1 MNRFRYLRDR
11 LFLASCALYAGN
23 RWFLRPHVRGGFFH
37 NHFNDL
43 LLIPC
48 ALPPLL
54 WMQRKLRLRE
64 NDEMPST
71 GELVLYVIVWSVL
84 FEVLGPRLM
93 PHAVGDLCDVV
104 AYVVGAVFAGLWWR
118 RHSWRSTVVPV

>member
-1 MNRFRYLRDR
+1 MNSFRYLSDR

-23 RWFLRPHVRGGFFH
+23 RWLLKQHVRSAFLH

-54 WMQRKLRLRE
+54 WMQRKLHLRD
-64 NDEMPST
+64 NDNLPSISEIT
-71 GELVLYVIVWSVL
+71 LNEPSSVNSL
-84 FEVLGPRLM
+84 RSNRS
-93 PHAVGDLCDVV
+93 AVG
-104 AYVVGAVFAGLWWR
+104 APR
-118 RHSWRSTVVPV
+118 SQRHI

>member
-1 MNRFRYLRDR
+1 MNHFRYLRDR

-23 RWFLRPHVRGGFFH
+23 RWILKPHLRGGFFH

-54 WMQRKLRLRE
+54 WMQRKLGLRE
-64 NDEMPST
+64 NDVMPSAA
-71 GELVLYVIVWSVL
+71 ELVLYLTVWSIL

-93 PHAVGDLCDVV
+93 PHAVGDLYDVV
-104 AYVVGAVFAGLWWR
+104 AYVVGGVFAGVWWHR
-118 RHSWRSTVVPV
+118 RSLHSALAP